1 MPSIPAL
8 QSQLGRSVFQL
19 AVLAVLVV
27 TLLAV
32 RSARRAGH
40 RRTAQLI
47 AGGAASVA
55 LAGVLGLTLLPAG
68 SSGPSVRTLHL
79 DPIEGAWGWDS
90 IAWNPVIDNVA
101 LFVPLA
107 ALAVAVWW
115 RRSPLAVWLGCV
127 VLSAGIETAQF
138 LLPIGR
144 VANAADLLAN
154 ATGAVI
160 GVAIAVAVGVRRVP
174 PSAARR
180 DRGSMTHAA

>member
-19 AVLAVLVV
+19 AVLTVLIV

-32 RSARRAGH
+32 RSTRRAGH
-40 RRTAQLI
+40 LRAAQAI
-47 AGGAASVA
+47 AGGALAVA
-55 LAGVLGLTLLPAG
+55 VTGVLGLTLRPAG

-90 IAWNPVIDNVA
+90 IAWNPVIDNIA

-107 ALAVAVWW
+107 ALAVALWW
-115 RRSPLAVWLGCV
+115 RRSPGAVWLACV
-127 VLSAGIETAQF
+127 ALSAGIEALQY

-154 ATGAVI
+154 ATGALV
-160 GVAIAVAVGVRRVP
+160 GVAIAVMVGVRRGP
-174 PSAARR
+174 RATARR
-180 DRGSMTHAA
+180 GQGSMTEAA

>member
-8 QSQLGRSVFQL
+8 QSQLGRSVFQF
-19 AVLAVLVV
+19 AVLAVLIV

-32 RSARRAGH
+32 RSARRSGH
-40 RRTAQLI
+40 LRAAQLI
-47 AGGAASVA
+47 AGGALSVSVA
-55 LAGVLGLTLLPAG
+55 GMLALTLRPAG
-68 SSGPSVRTLHL
+68 SFGPSVRTLHL

-115 RRSPLAVWLGCV
+115 RRSPVAVWLACV
-127 VLSAGIETAQF
+127 LLSAGIEAVQY

-154 ATGAVI
+154 ATGALI
-160 GVAIAVAVGVRRVP
+160 GVVIAVMVGVRRGP
-174 PSAARR
+174 TQPARR
-180 DRGSMTHAA
+180 GQGSVTQAA